1 MNRKWYYSALA
12 IILLSLVIRQS
23 VLLLLGI
30 LALLV
35 LASTDIWA
43 NYCMRNLRYVRRL
56 SEQRVLF
63 GEEFTF
69 SITLENAKLLPLPW
83 LEIEEAI
90 ARSLA
95 FSSRNAPVRQGSESV
110 VMESLFSLRW
120 YERVTRRYTVT
131 CMQRGVH
138 A

>member
-12 IILLSLVIRQS
+12 IILLSLVIRQP

-95 FSSRNAPVRQGSESV
+95 FSSGNARVRQGSIDRSHQVE
-110 VMESLFSLRW
+110 
-120 YERVTRRYTVT
+120 
-131 CMQRGVH
+131 
-138 A
+138 